1 MAVCG
6 LRGFE
11 VGRGCVSSSDFL
23 RFRNVITR
31 QRRPVA
37 PPGVSVIKLFSF
49 IVDDDAKKLE
59 CLYLAVTFQPSL
71 TFAGNT

>member
-11 VGRGCVSSSDFL
+11 IGRGCVSSSDFL
-23 RFRNVITR
+23 RLRNVITR

-49 IVDDDAKKLE
+49 VADDEAK
-59 CLYLAVTFQPSL
+59 
-71 TFAGNT
+71 